1 MILPALRYAKKS
13 AIISSVKTYH
23 MERMKMKIVL
33 QNLTKKFPGRGR
45 KNPGEVTAVDNLT
58 LEIPDG
64 ELVGLLGPSG
74 CGKSTTLN
82 LICGLEK
89 PSGGRIFFGEEDVTD
104 LSPELRGVGMVFQN
118 YALYPHLSVRQNIQF
133 PLENLKGKE
142 KLSKEEL
149 KKRVEE
155 AARLVQIEDLM
166 DRRPRELS
174 GGQQQRVAIARA
186 LVKYPRVLLLDEPLS
201 NLDARLRLQTR
212 EEIRKIQKKTGITT
226 VFVTHDQDEAMSIC
240 DRIAVME
247 KGVLMQQGNPQDVYD
262 DPDSLFTAKFLGT
275 PPINIFQ
282 GKVKDQ
288 TLFLGDD
295 PVLAAKGVPD
305 QEVWAGI
312 RPEGFLP
319 DPEGLLSCTLERVEV
334 MGRDV
339 SILASHSSCTS
350 QTLRAI
356 VNGRESLKDISGIVK
371 FRLKPGKIFL
381 FRKDTG
387 DRIPV
392 DL

>member
-1 MILPALRYAKKS
+1 
-13 AIISSVKTYH
+13 
-23 MERMKMKIVL
+23 MKIVL

-45 KNPGEVTAVDNLT
+45 KNPGEVTAVDDLT

-118 YALYPHLSVRQNIQF
+118 YALYPHLNVRQNIQF
-133 PLENLKGKE
+133 PLENLKGKD

-149 KKRVEE
+149 KKRVDE

-226 VFVTHDQDEAMSIC
+226 VFVTHDQDEAMSIS
-240 DRIAVME
+240 DRIAVMDH
-247 KGVLMQQGNPQDVYD
+247 GVLMQMGKPQEVYD
-262 DPDSLFTAKFLGT
+262 NPANLFVAKFLGT
-275 PPINIFQ
+275 PPINVFRGEVRGGMLCI
-282 GKVKDQ
+282 
-288 TLFLGDD
+288 GDA
-295 PVLAAKGVPD
+295 PVLPAAGVPD

-312 RPEGFLP
+312 RPEGF
-319 DPEGLLSCTLERVEV
+319 
-334 MGRDV
+334 
-339 SILASHSSCTS
+339 IL
-350 QTLRAI
+350 
-356 VNGRESLKDISGIVK
+356 
-371 FRLKPGKIFL
+371 
-381 FRKDTG
+381 
-387 DRIPV
+387 
-392 DL
+392 